1 MIRNSTPTP
10 LAPKELL
17 ADLTLD
23 GLARQFDRFCEIN
36 LYRAEFP
43 ETLLEELK
51 DDDLHGG
58 EHLAWL
64 EAFCDARDAAE
75 SSLAEMPGSFWVCT
89 FNNNWNETAEVHG
102 SLEAALA
109 SVAGTFAVTPG
120 RELGS
125 EAFWTEVGK
134 AYQHGPWQGV
144 MLFEVRTD
152 TSEIRHLAFEAM
164 ETGRIW
170 DVDPSTSEAP
180 AP

>member
-1 MIRNSTPTP
+1 MTINSNQVP

-17 ADLTLD
+17 ADLTPE

-36 LYRAEFP
+36 LYRTEFP
-43 ETLLEELK
+43 ETLLEEMK
-51 DDDLHGG
+51 DDDFHGG

-75 SSLAEMPGSFWVCT
+75 SRIADMPQSFWICT
-89 FNNNWNETAEVHG
+89 FNNNWNETAEVHV

-109 SVAGTFAVTPG
+109 SVADTFAVTPG

-125 EAFWTEVGK
+125 EAFWKDVGA
-134 AYQHGPWQGV
+134 AYAVGPWQGV

-152 TSEIRHLAFEAM
+152 TSEIRHLAFDAI

-170 DVDPSTSEAP
+170 EGPSSSEESP